1 MSRPD
6 GLGSAE
12 KPPPPAKSTGRRW
25 GAGTGGLWVG
35 VRYSGKAH
43 GLGRGTDGTD
53 TQNQRKLDV
62 SELTE
67 TVSNYG

>member
-1 MSRPD
+1 MGCEVQRSPRHQRKAEAGD
-6 GLGSAE
+6 G
-12 KPPPPAKSTGRRW
+12 

-35 VRYSGKAH
+35 VHYSGKAH
-43 GLGRGTDGTD
+43 GFGRGTDGTD